1 MPKKICG
8 QENRGVLMTR
18 PCFGFMLLGVLG
30 KIGID
35 QRGQGIDRFLLVG
48 AVRHEGD
55 RRALHDA
62 KRQDAEKA
70 LGVNASLV
78 FFDPDAALEL
88 ICLLDEESR
97 GPCMESHLV
106 VDDCFFRD
114 HLSPL
119 LMHNYACFI
128 LSKTPCI
135 VNRFSVFRC
144 FAQRFFAVFFR
155 FYFSSTTVTPLSPS
169 P

>member
-18 PCFGFMLLGVLG
+18 PCFGFMLLGSLG

-35 QRGQGIDRFLLVG
+35 QCGQGIDRFLLVG
-48 AVRHEGD
+48 AVGHEGD

-78 FFDPDAALEL
+78 FLDPDAALEL
-88 ICLLDEESR
+88 VCLLDKKTAGRAWSPSR
-97 GPCMESHLV
+97 
-106 VDDCFFRD
+106 
-114 HLSPL
+114 L
-119 LMHNYACFI
+119 LMTASFVIIFSTPYALLCLYHLI
-128 LSKTPCI
+128 KTPGHPSTD
-135 VNRFSVFRC
+135 FVFCC
-144 FAQRFFAVFFR
+144 FAQRFSPGFL